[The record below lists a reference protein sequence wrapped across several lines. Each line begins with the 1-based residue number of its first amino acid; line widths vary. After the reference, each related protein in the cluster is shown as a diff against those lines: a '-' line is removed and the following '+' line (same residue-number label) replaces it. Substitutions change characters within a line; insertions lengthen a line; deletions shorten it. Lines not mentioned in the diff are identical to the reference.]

1 MSSESSTWESLSLGL
16 SAGAGWAAGTDPG
29 PAGAGGYGP
38 GQTWSDSCSERC
50 PTAVWEPGNQKQPGV
65 GGLVQIQGT

>member
-1 MSSESSTWESLSLGL
+1 MESLCL

-38 GQTWSDSCSERC
+38 GQTWSDSRSERR
-50 PTAVWEPGNQKQPGV
+50 PTAVWEPGNQKHPGV
-65 GGLVQIQGT
+65 GGLVQIQGI